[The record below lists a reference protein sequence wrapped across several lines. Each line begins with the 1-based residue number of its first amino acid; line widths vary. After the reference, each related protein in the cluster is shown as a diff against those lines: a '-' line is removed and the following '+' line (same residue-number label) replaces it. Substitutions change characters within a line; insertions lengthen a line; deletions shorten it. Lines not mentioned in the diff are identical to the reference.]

1 MDEQFSLEEGS
12 GALKSLTDFH
22 ILRYKDIRTLTLT
35 LTFIT
40 LTLTLTLTLVLGEMT
55 TIVWKMEIGGNIIYS
70 VIYVILVFI
79 VY

>member
-22 ILRYKDIRTLTLT
+22 ILRYKDIRTLT